1 MENKKNSLSKNIEA
15 ILFYK
20 AEPLSLKK
28 LCNILELKEQ
38 EVKQGIQELEKD
50 LKNRGITLVE
60 NENEY
65 TLTTSSETS
74 FIIEKVRKD
83 ELNRDLGKAGI
94 ETLSIIIYQGP
105 VSRADI
111 DYIRGVNSQFIVRN
125 LLMRGLIEKV
135 ENAKDA
141 RSYLYKPSLQ
151 LISHL
156 GLSKLND
163 MPEYEDIRN
172 KIDAMKNETTDN
184 ETEIGENKGDIKQD
198 NKNLL

>member
-38 EVKQGIQELEKD
+38 EVKQGIRDLSDSLKD
-50 LKNRGITLVE
+50 RGLSIVE
-60 NENEY
+60 HDNEY

-74 FIIEKVRKD
+74 EIIEKVRKD

-105 VSRADI
+105 VSRAEI

-135 ENAKDA
+135 ENTRDA

-151 LISHL
+151 LISYL
-156 GLSKLND
+156 GLSKLSD

-172 KIDAMKNETTDN
+172 KIDLMKNENSDN
-184 ETEIGENKGDIKQD
+184 EATQNNTNKDID
-198 NKNLL
+198 NTK

>member
-38 EVKQGIQELEKD
+38 DIKQGIQELKHD
-50 LKNRGITLVE
+50 LKDRGITLVE
-60 NENEY
+60 HEDEH
-65 TLTTSSETS
+65 TLTTSGETS
-74 FIIEKVRKD
+74 EIIERVRKD

-105 VSRADI
+105 VSRAEI

-125 LLMRGLIEKV
+125 LLMRGLVEKV
-135 ENAKDA
+135 ENTKDA

-156 GLSKLND
+156 GLSKLDD
-163 MPEYEDIRN
+163 MPEYEEIRN
-172 KIDAMKNETTDN
+172 KINAMKNENSVDGEDENNSDKDKDN
-184 ETEIGENKGDIKQD
+184 REINNK
-198 NKNLL
+198 

>member
-50 LKNRGITLVE
+50 LKNRGIALVE
-60 NENEY
+60 HENEY

-74 FIIEKVRKD
+74 SIIEKVRKD

-135 ENAKDA
+135 ENTKDA

-172 KIDAMKNETTDN
+172 KIDAMKNENTDN
-184 ETEIGENKGDIKQD
+184 ETSAKDGNNNIKQED
-198 NKNLL
+198 KNL

>member
-28 LCNILELKEQ
+28 LCNILEVKEQ
-38 EVKQGIQELEKD
+38 DVKQSIQELKHD
-50 LKNRGITLVE
+50 LKDRGITLVE
-60 NENEY
+60 HEDEY
-65 TLTTSSETS
+65 TLTTSGETS
-74 FIIEKVRKD
+74 EIIEKVRKD

-105 VSRADI
+105 VSRAEI

-125 LLMRGLIEKV
+125 LLMRGLVEKV
-135 ENAKDA
+135 ENEKDA

-156 GLSKLND
+156 GLSKLDD
-163 MPEYEDIRN
+163 MPEYEEIRK
-172 KIDAMKNETTDN
+172 KIDLIKSENEQQN
-184 ETEIGENKGDIKQD
+184 ENQV
-198 NKNLL
+198 

>member
-198 NKNLL
+198 NKNL

>member
-50 LKNRGITLVE
+50 LKNRGIALVE
-60 NENEY
+60 HENEY

-74 FIIEKVRKD
+74 SIIEKVRKD

-135 ENAKDA
+135 ENTKDA

-163 MPEYEDIRN
+163 MPEYEDIQN
-172 KIDAMKNETTDN
+172 KIDAMKNENTDN
-184 ETEIGENKGDIKQD
+184 ETSAKDGNNNIKQED
-198 NKNLL
+198 KNL